1 MTELQTLDKLETAK
15 KSFTETIE
23 GEQEL
28 AKLMP
33 DIGADQIIA
42 SALFKDKMTLEVKGE
57 VLAWYA
63 IQDIGTGAIKVSRDG
78 TVTIQLW
85 EPQIFWV
92 TLTGASKSTILGIV
106 SPQDIAMENTLREKA
121 GIMMIQ
127 KALSGDILQI
137 AKTNAQTALQT
148 LFLKAGIQI
157 KEVIIK
163 ETGTIE

>member
-1 MTELQTLDKLETAK
+1 
-15 KSFTETIE
+15 
-23 GEQEL
+23 
-28 AKLMP
+28 
-33 DIGADQIIA
+33 
-42 SALFKDKMTLEVKGE
+42 
-57 VLAWYA
+57 
-63 IQDIGTGAIKVSRDG
+63 
-78 TVTIQLW
+78 
-85 EPQIFWV
+85 
-92 TLTGASKSTILGIV
+92 LTGASKSTILGIV